1 MVSAAPALGAVK
13 DVVPGVTYERVA
25 TGGQVIHITRVTPG
39 PLIAVR
45 PTKVGNPLGRL
56 TTAVQRRAGSGAVA
70 AVNGD
75 FFNWDTGVPSG
86 LTLEDGRLV
95 TEPEATRSA
104 LVFSATGLLSTIQTR
119 VEGTW
124 IASPTAQEPKPK
136 QYGFVNAN
144 RPADRDTDNRTIL
157 YTSDYGSLT
166 PRGSRTEALIRLD
179 SPGVVIP
186 NRPITGTVHSVR
198 AGGGS
203 GIPSGF
209 VVITGVGPK
218 AANVATLTAG
228 RQVTLNAVL
237 PDLPAN
243 ALSAMGG
250 GPVLVTNGQAIMNGD
265 ANGFSSSQVKGRS
278 ARTAIGQTASG
289 QLLLVVSEGP
299 LEGRVGMTANEQA
312 NLMARLGSR
321 TAIAMDSGGSTGM
334 VIRGKMMNAVRA
346 GERSIANG
354 LVISYAG
361 VQLTDPAALVSPNG
375 DRVAD
380 STTVIARSAT
390 SGSANIVLRRPG
402 KKAVRLLYRGT
413 VGPSGVRF
421 PVGTGA
427 RLAPGVYE
435 IAATLRPSDGSAA
448 TTHTRR
454 LVIDDTLGALSVRKT
469 GKAAKQNLKV
479 RFGLRRNARVT
490 VVAVNAKGKT
500 VKVIARN
507 RLLRRGWQNL
517 SWNMKQGSRRAAAGT
532 YTLKVTLRAS
542 YREPNQ
548 LSRRFSVP
556 KAAAKKK

>member
-1 MVSAAPALGAVK
+1 M
-13 DVVPGVTYERVA
+13 
-25 TGGQVIHITRVTPG
+25 
-39 PLIAVR
+39 
-45 PTKVGNPLGRL
+45 
-56 TTAVQRRAGSGAVA
+56 
-70 AVNGD
+70 
-75 FFNWDTGVPSG
+75 
-86 LTLEDGRLV
+86 
-95 TEPEATRSA
+95 
-104 LVFSATGLLSTIQTR
+104 
-119 VEGTW
+119 
-124 IASPTAQEPKPK
+124 
-136 QYGFVNAN
+136 
-144 RPADRDTDNRTIL
+144 
-157 YTSDYGSLT
+157 
-166 PRGSRTEALIRLD
+166 
-179 SPGVVIP
+179 
-186 NRPITGTVHSVR
+186 
-198 AGGGS
+198 
-203 GIPSGF
+203 
-209 VVITGVGPK
+209 GPK

-375 DRVAD
+375 DRVGD

-469 GKAAKQNLKV
+469 GKAANQNLKV